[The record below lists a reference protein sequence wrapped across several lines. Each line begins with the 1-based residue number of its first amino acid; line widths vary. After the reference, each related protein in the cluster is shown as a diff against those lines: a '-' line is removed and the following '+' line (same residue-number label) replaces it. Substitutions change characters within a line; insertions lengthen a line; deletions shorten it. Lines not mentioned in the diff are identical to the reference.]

1 MNKTMS
7 KLLEIKG
14 LETGFHTHDK
24 VIEAVRHVSFAIEE
38 GQTVGLAGESG
49 SGKSVTALSILR
61 LLPYPTAFHK
71 AGQILFKGENLLTA
85 PPQRLR
91 HLRGNDIAMIF
102 QEPMSSLNPLHSI
115 AKQIGE
121 ILEIHQG
128 LRGQAVRARVLELLA
143 RVGIPQAEKR
153 LHALP
158 HELSG
163 GQRQRVMIAMALANR
178 PKLLIADEPSTAL
191 DVTVQKQILELLKTL
206 QAETGMALLFITH
219 DLSVLRYMADY
230 ICVMKEGEIV
240 EQNTCEKVFSAP
252 QHTYTKTLLAAEPSG
267 QPQKLKIKENILEAK
282 SLSVRFPI
290 KKGFLR
296 RAKDYIPA
304 VNNVSLN
311 LQAGETV
318 GIVGESG
325 SGKTTLGRALLRL
338 QTATG
343 QIRFQ
348 DINIEKLN
356 NKSMR
361 PHRKH
366 MQFVFQDPYG
376 ALSPRMS
383 VREIIGE
390 GLRLHEPHI
399 SAKER
404 IVRVDGALQDVGL
417 EPNMAERYPHEFS
430 GGQRQRIA
438 IARALILN
446 PRFMILDEPTSAL
459 DRSVQAQI
467 IDLLRNLQARKNI
480 AYIFISH
487 DLKLIRSL
495 SHRVMVMKAGQVV
508 EEGTA
513 DDIFKNP
520 KTAYTQDL
528 LTAAFE
534 LGEPSSQFNA

>member
-14 LETGFHTHDK
+14 LETSFHTHDK
-24 VIEAVRHVSFAIEE
+24 VIDAVRRVSFAIEE

-61 LLPYPTAFHK
+61 LLPYPTSFHK
-71 AGQILFKGENLLTA
+71 AGQILFKGEDLLTA

-91 HLRGNDIAMIF
+91 DLRGNDIAMIF

-121 ILEIHQG
+121 ILEIHQN
-128 LRGQAVRARVLELLA
+128 LRGQALRARTLELLA

-206 QAETGMALLFITH
+206 QKETGMALLFITH

-240 EQNTCEKVFSAP
+240 EQNACEKVFSAP
-252 QHTYTKTLLAAEPSG
+252 QHSYTKTLLAAEPSG
-267 QPQKLKIKENILEAK
+267 QPQRLVSTKNILEAK
-282 SLSVRFPI
+282 SISVRFPI

-304 VNNVSLN
+304 VNNVSMN
-311 LQAGETV
+311 LQAGETI

-348 DINIEKLN
+348 NIEIDKLN
-356 NKSMR
+356 KKALR

-404 IVRVDGALQDVGL
+404 IIRVDEALQDVGL
-417 EPNMAERYPHEFS
+417 EPSMAMRYPHEFS

-467 IDLLRNLQARKNI
+467 IDLLRDLQARKNI

-495 SHRVMVMKAGQVV
+495 SHRVMVMKEGQVV

-513 DDIFKNP
+513 DDIFKTP
-520 KTAYTQDL
+520 KTDYTRAL
-528 LTAAFE
+528 LAAAFE
-534 LGEPSSQFNA
+534 LGEAS

>member
-1 MNKTMS
+1 MS

-14 LETGFHTHDK
+14 LETSFHTHDK
-24 VIEAVRHVSFAIEE
+24 VIDAVRHVSFAIEE

-71 AGQILFKGENLLTA
+71 AGQILFKGEDLLTA
-85 PPQRLR
+85 PPPRLR
-91 HLRGNDIAMIF
+91 DLRGNDIAMIF

-121 ILEIHQG
+121 ILEIHQNV
-128 LRGQAVRARVLELLA
+128 RGQALRARILELLA

-252 QHTYTKTLLAAEPSG
+252 QHAYTKTLLAAEPSG
-267 QPQKLKIKENILEAK
+267 RPQRLERAENILEAK
-282 SLSVRFPI
+282 SISVRFPI

-296 RAKDYIPA
+296 RTKDYIPA
-304 VNNVSLN
+304 VDNVSMHLR
-311 LQAGETV
+311 AGETI

-348 DINIEKLN
+348 NIEIDKLN
-356 NKSMR
+356 KKALR

-404 IVRVDGALQDVGL
+404 IVRVDEALQDVGL
-417 EPNMAERYPHEFS
+417 EPNMAMRYPHEFS

-467 IDLLRNLQARKNI
+467 IDLLRDLQARKNI

-495 SHRVMVMKAGQVV
+495 SHRVMVMKEGQVV

-513 DDIFKNP
+513 DDIFKTP
-520 KTAYTQDL
+520 KTDYTRAL

-534 LGEPSSQFNA
+534 LGEAS